1 MMREIFVDTSAW
13 AAITDSTDANHH
25 DAAAFMQQI
34 ARKSHLVITDYILDE
49 AYTLLLRNVGYTA
62 TVNFKKK
69 LDTLRRQN
77 IVTVHWVTESMVDQ
91 AWSIFVRFNVDKQW
105 SFTDCMSYAVM
116 KELQIT
122 EVFTFDHHFSQM
134 GLRRLPD

>member
-1 MMREIFVDTSAW
+1 MREIFVDTSAW
-13 AAITDSTDANHH
+13 AAITDSTDANHE
-25 DAAAFMQQI
+25 AAVAFMQQI
-34 ARKSHLVITDYILDE
+34 ARKSHLVMTDYILDE

-62 TVNFKKK
+62 TVDFKQK
-69 LDTLRRQN
+69 LDILRRQN
-77 IVTVHWVTESMVDQ
+77 IVTVHWVTESMVVQ
-91 AWSIFVRFNVDKQW
+91 AWSIFARFNVDKQW

-116 KELQIT
+116 KALRIT